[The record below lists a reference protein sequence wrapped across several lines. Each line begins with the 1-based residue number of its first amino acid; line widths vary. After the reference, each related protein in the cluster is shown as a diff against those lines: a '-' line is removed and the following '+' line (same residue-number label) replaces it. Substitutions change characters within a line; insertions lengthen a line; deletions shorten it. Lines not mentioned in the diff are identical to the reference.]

1 MQEEYRRQC
10 TVMVYGIPKSLSP
23 THLEPIFKE
32 RIEAFSIG
40 NVIRA
45 KVIPEIKG
53 VDGIIK
59 DKTQADRNSKTDK
72 LLNELQTE
80 KPAQA
85 IKSNTEKNKI
95 SERNAGFGF
104 VLCKQPMIAS
114 FIIST
119 FEATESMGVGM
130 DKWKI
135 KEAPLY
141 SDILWK
147 NSPSTEVAGMFTKVV
162 LNILFVLIFLILLT
176 PLALV
181 GVVIGLLK
189 DLHLPQ
195 KSTSFLTFS
204 LPSLFTSLFYSI
216 IIPMSIKYLVDQE
229 RHFLLSKATSNA
241 FLKYI
246 GYCIGILILFPLLEA
261 ITLESVVQKL
271 SKVDISMW
279 NITLVTNIVKVGE
292 FYVNFILSMSLGS
305 NFLDLAIT
313 NQYFLW
319 DFFVYRRSYQFKTAP
334 VFDFAYE
341 YSRVLIIL
349 CITLV
354 FSISMPM
361 ILPFGCLFMTVKYWL
376 DKYNLLYVYRVEP
389 GPGTFMQGTVLF
401 YLLMVIS
408 VSQGINSGIFMASGF
423 DILVYIGG
431 FLSIASFLTAL
442 YSFLIFKYRSPYN
455 SPRSFDITEKDH
467 YYDLIYSHLYL

>member
-23 THLEPIFKE
+23 THLEPVFKE

-40 NVIRA
+40 NVISA

-59 DKTQADRNSKTDK
+59 DKIHAERNIKVEK
-72 LLNELQTE
+72 LLDEDQNEKQV
-80 KPAQA
+80 
-85 IKSNTEKNKI
+85 NTLKFEI
-95 SERNAGFGF
+95 SKENISDRNAGFGF
-104 VLCKQPMIAS
+104 VLCKQPMISS
-114 FIIST
+114 FIVST
-119 FEATESMGVGM
+119 FEAMESMGVGM

-189 DLHLPQ
+189 DLHLQ
-195 KSTSFLTFS
+195 EKSTSFLTFS

-229 RHFLLSKATSNA
+229 RHFLFSKATSNA

-246 GYCIGILILFPLLEA
+246 GYCIGILIFFPLLEA

-271 SKVDISMW
+271 SKVDITMW

-408 VSQGINSGIFMASGF
+408 VSQGINSGIFLASGF

-431 FLSIASFLTAL
+431 FLSVASFLTAL

-455 SPRSFDITEKDH
+455 PPRSFEITEKDN

>member
-10 TVMVYGIPKSLSP
+10 TVMVYGLPKKLSP
-23 THLEPIFKE
+23 AHLEPIFKE
-32 RIEAFSIG
+32 KIETFSIG
-40 NVIRA
+40 NVVSA

-53 VDGIIK
+53 ADGIIR
-59 DKTQADRNSKTDK
+59 DKVNGREGKVEQLLDQHLDKSFQDRFRQGTDGVG
-72 LLNELQTE
+72 
-80 KPAQA
+80 
-85 IKSNTEKNKI
+85 
-95 SERNAGFGF
+95 ERNAGFGF

-119 FEATESMGVGM
+119 FEANESLGVGM

-147 NSPSTEVAGMFTKVV
+147 NSPSSEMAGMFTKVV

-181 GVVIGLLK
+181 GVVISLLK
-189 DLHLPQ
+189 DLNLPQ
-195 KSTSFLTFS
+195 KSTSFLTYS

-216 IIPMSIKYLVDQE
+216 IIPLAIKFLIDQE
-229 RHFLLSKATSNA
+229 RHFLFSKATSNA
-241 FLKYI
+241 FLKYF
-246 GYCIGILILFPLLEA
+246 GYCLGILIFFPLLEA

-271 SKVDISMW
+271 SKVDITMW

-319 DFFVYRRSYQFKTAP
+319 DFYIYRKSFEFKTAP

-354 FSISMPM
+354 FSISMPI

-401 YLLMVIS
+401 YLLIVIS
-408 VSQGINSGIFMASGF
+408 ISQGINSGIFMASGF
-423 DILVYIGG
+423 DVLVYIGG
-431 FLSIASFLTAL
+431 FLSVASFLTAL
-442 YSFLIFKYRSPYN
+442 YSFLIFKYRTPFH
-455 SPRSFDITEKDH
+455 SPRSFDVSEKDQ
-467 YYDLIYSHLYL
+467 YYALIYSHLYQ